1 MFSKALFKQSV
12 KANYLMWCIITFAVC
27 FMLACVMLIS
37 GGGDIADVKN
47 GVEDT
52 IIKSEI
58 EANIKGRAINYY
70 ELDEAALTEFD
81 NYFIEE
87 YAKSGNAETAYATA
101 VGRLKQYADAVISGK
116 GYSADSDEAMEIAGL
131 IFYTLNPKGAYN
143 NFYASVNETPL
154 TYDMSS
160 VTSADRADYRK
171 GYCKNASA
179 IFLAGNM
186 CSEENIDKMV
196 KQLEDFGVTK
206 DKYLSF
212 GYSYSFIKHLAN
224 TTSLTYDTRLEY
236 ELDGLDKN
244 SPDYDEKVSEV
255 KLSLVGDITGGFLA
269 SLPEEVAEALQ
280 EVGSADLYNLI
291 VGSIFYKMAG
301 LLLPIIYVIM
311 VSNSLIAGQVDSG
324 SMAYVLST
332 STKRDEVTFTQAA
345 FLILSISAMML
356 MTTLTSVICLAIVSS
371 PDITLTYGQL
381 ILMNLGAF
389 MVLLAISGLC
399 FMTSCIFNRSKKA
412 MAIGGGLSM
421 FFLVATMLGL
431 FGSPDLPSVIRL
443 SALNFFNYVT
453 IISLFDTISIIEGT
467 LAFLWKF
474 AILLV
479 MAGVCYAVGFV
490 KFRKKD
496 LPL

>member
-1 MFSKALFKQSV
+1 
-12 KANYLMWCIITFAVC
+12 
-27 FMLACVMLIS
+27 
-37 GGGDIADVKN
+37 
-47 GVEDT
+47 
-52 IIKSEI
+52 
-58 EANIKGRAINYY
+58 
-70 ELDEAALTEFD
+70 
-81 NYFIEE
+81 
-87 YAKSGNAETAYATA
+87 
-101 VGRLKQYADAVISGK
+101 
-116 GYSADSDEAMEIAGL
+116 
-131 IFYTLNPKGAYN
+131 
-143 NFYASVNETPL
+143 
-154 TYDMSS
+154 
-160 VTSADRADYRK
+160 
-171 GYCKNASA
+171 
-179 IFLAGNM
+179 M

-431 FGSPDLPSVIRL
+431 FGSPVLPSVIRL

-479 MAGVCYAVGFV
+479 MAGICYAVGFV

>member
-116 GYSADSDEAMEIAGL
+116 GYSADSDEAMEITGL

-143 NFYASVNETPL
+143 SFYASVNETPL

-160 VTSADRADYRK
+160 VTSTDRADYRK

-371 PDITLTYGQL
+371 PDITLTY
-381 ILMNLGAF
+381 
-389 MVLLAISGLC
+389 
-399 FMTSCIFNRSKKA
+399 
-412 MAIGGGLSM
+412 
-421 FFLVATMLGL
+421 
-431 FGSPDLPSVIRL
+431 
-443 SALNFFNYVT
+443 
-453 IISLFDTISIIEGT
+453 
-467 LAFLWKF
+467 
-474 AILLV
+474 
-479 MAGVCYAVGFV
+479 
-490 KFRKKD
+490 
-496 LPL
+496 

>member
-116 GYSADSDEAMEIAGL
+116 GYSADSDEAMEITGL

-269 SLPEEVAEALQ
+269 SLPEEVAEAVRKVKSGYTDPLV
-280 EVGSADLYNLI
+280 VGAECTIKPDT
-291 VGSIFYKMAG
+291 
-301 LLLPIIYVIM
+301 PIENI
-311 VSNSLIAGQVDSG
+311 
-324 SMAYVLST
+324 
-332 STKRDEVTFTQAA
+332 RAA
-345 FLILSISAMML
+345 I
-356 MTTLTSVICLAIVSS
+356 
-371 PDITLTYGQL
+371 
-381 ILMNLGAF
+381 
-389 MVLLAISGLC
+389 
-399 FMTSCIFNRSKKA
+399 
-412 MAIGGGLSM
+412 
-421 FFLVATMLGL
+421 
-431 FGSPDLPSVIRL
+431 
-443 SALNFFNYVT
+443 
-453 IISLFDTISIIEGT
+453 DTAHG
-467 LAFLWKF
+467 K
-474 AILLV
+474 
-479 MAGVCYAVGFV
+479 
-490 KFRKKD
+490 
-496 LPL
+496 

>member
-1 MFSKALFKQSV
+1 MFSKALFKQSC
-12 KANYLMWCIITFAVC
+12 KANGLMWGIITFAVC

-58 EANIKGRAINYY
+58 EANIKSRSINYY
-70 ELDEAALTEFD
+70 ALDEAALTQFD
-81 NYFIEE
+81 TYFVDE
-87 YAKSGNAETAYATA
+87 YSSTGNAATAYTNAA
-101 VGRLKQYADAVISGK
+101 NKLKQYVAAVINDK
-116 GYSADSDEAMEIAGL
+116 GYAADSDEALEISGL
-131 IFYTLNPKGAYN
+131 VFYSLNPQGAYDS
-143 NFYASVNETPL
+143 FYQSVNETPL
-154 TYDMSS
+154 SYDMTD
-160 VTSADRADYRK
+160 VASADRAAYRK
-171 GYCKNASA
+171 EYCEKASG

-186 CSEENIDKMV
+186 TSDENIGKLV
-196 KQLEDFGVTK
+196 NQLADFGVTME
-206 DKYLSF
+206 KYQSF
-212 GYSYSFIKHLAN
+212 GYDYAFIKHLSN
-224 TTSLTYDTRLEY
+224 TTVLTFNTRLAF
-236 ELDGLDKN
+236 ELESLDHTA
-244 SPDYDEKVSEV
+244 PDYTEKVAAV
-255 KLSLVGDITGGFLA
+255 KAELIGDMTGGFLA
-269 SLPEEVAEALQ
+269 SLPQDVSDALQ

-332 STKRDEVTFTQAA
+332 STKRDEVTITQAA
-345 FLILSISAMML
+345 FLICSIFAMMCL
-356 MTTLTSVICLAIVSS
+356 TTLTSVICLAIVST

-431 FGSPDLPSVIRL
+431 FGSPVLPSVIRL

-453 IISLFDTISIIEGT
+453 IISLFDVISIIDGT
-467 LAFLWKF
+467 LTFLWKF

-479 MAGVCYAVGFV
+479 MAGVCYAVGAI